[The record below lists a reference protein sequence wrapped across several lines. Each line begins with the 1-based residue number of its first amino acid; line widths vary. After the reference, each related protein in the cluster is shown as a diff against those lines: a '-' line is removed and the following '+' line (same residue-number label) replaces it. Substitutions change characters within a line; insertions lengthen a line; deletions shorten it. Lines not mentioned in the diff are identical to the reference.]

1 MFKPG
6 QTVAVKPGLLEVFSI
21 NSIDGKT
28 SSMQEGQECL
38 IGRVEEQGGI
48 MTLRPVATVWF
59 FPVDAFR
66 LVKDLPAS
74 DPKRTTVKIGGPS
87 R

>member
-1 MFKPG
+1 MFKSG
-6 QTVAVKPGLLEVFSI
+6 QRVAVRQGLLEVFSI

-28 SSMQEGQECL
+28 SSVTEGQEYL

-48 MTLRPVATVWF
+48 MALRFITEAWF
-59 FPVDAFR
+59 FPADSFY
-66 LVKDLPAS
+66 LVKDVQVS
-74 DPKRTTVKIGGPS
+74 DSARSVVIGAT